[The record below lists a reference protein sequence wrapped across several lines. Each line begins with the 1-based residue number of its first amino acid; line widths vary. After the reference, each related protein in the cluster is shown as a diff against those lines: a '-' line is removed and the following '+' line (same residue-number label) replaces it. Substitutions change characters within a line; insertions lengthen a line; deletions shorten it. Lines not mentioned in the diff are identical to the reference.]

1 MINGNYTPIS
11 LMNTDTKIPNRKTLE
26 RKKPKCFIYNQIT
39 VYVKNPI
46 NLQKVLELITEF
58 SKFIG
63 NESNMPQSTLY
74 TRCKQPEMEVKQHNE
89 IHSDNKYIKCLGLN
103 LIKM

>member
-26 RKKPKCFIYNQIT
+26 RKKPNCFIYNQIT

-74 TRCKQPEMEVKQHNE
+74 QMQKWKL
-89 IHSDNKYIKCLGLN
+89 NKTMKFIVPTNILSAEG
-103 LIKM
+103 